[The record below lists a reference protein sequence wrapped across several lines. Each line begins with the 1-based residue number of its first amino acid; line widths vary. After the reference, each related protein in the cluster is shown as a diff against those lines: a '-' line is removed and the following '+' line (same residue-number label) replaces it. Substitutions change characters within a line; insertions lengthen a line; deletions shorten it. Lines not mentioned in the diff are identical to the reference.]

1 MLLAGG
7 FFVPELHDDFGR
19 MPQRG
24 HSRRGVGPAPTYEV
38 ARLAGR

>member
-7 FFVPELHDDFGR
+7 FFVPELHFGR
-19 MPQRG
+19 IPQRG